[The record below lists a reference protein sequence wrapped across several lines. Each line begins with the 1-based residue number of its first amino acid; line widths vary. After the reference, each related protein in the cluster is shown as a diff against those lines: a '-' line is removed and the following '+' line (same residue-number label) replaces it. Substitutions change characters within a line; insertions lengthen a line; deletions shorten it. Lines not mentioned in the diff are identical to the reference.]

1 MSERYPCIVP
11 NFGLHPWF
19 ITERTP
25 NWLKTLRGFLE
36 STLAAAVGEI
46 GLDKVMQAL
55 PGIKKDGKSFQLA
68 SGGSFGRKIDFA
80 DEVDVCGQQLQ
91 LAKELELLKSAGPV
105 PAGEQGE
112 ENVKSQFLRTG
123 SCWRQMLCQN

>member
-46 GLDKVMQAL
+46 GLDK
-55 PGIKKDGKSFQLA
+55 
-68 SGGSFGRKIDFA
+68 GSTF
-80 DEVDVCGQQLQ
+80 CGMSLSIRR
-91 LAKELELLKSAGPV
+91 A
-105 PAGEQGE
+105 
-112 ENVKSQFLRTG
+112 
-123 SCWRQMLCQN
+123 